1 MVLSMPIL
9 LDTLW
14 HLTCKWTFPLLQS
27 IFVQCSRSPISRV
40 LSPMS
45 VMVGNASQGSVL
57 ASFSV
62 FFARDDGVSDVAA
75 PVNTIPF
82 PLLVTFSQPLSADLS
97 SSHFTL
103 VNCAVSSISML
114 NPTLARVMLVPFL
127 RSDFS
132 VILSTGVLTSS
143 AGASNT
149 AAAAVFPMTS
159 AVLSTHLQSVLYNMI
174 GVRVRYGYEALV
186 FCTRTVEDV
195 PPSSCDALRADPFA
209 RSRNITEGETI
220 VPLMGFEL
228 GTTYFVW
235 CCAEESLGV
244 QPTNSLCDT
253 RLEVASGWLD

>member
-149 AAAAVFPMTS
+149 AAAASSHTAVPAADTAACRQSRRSVVPRIVF
-159 AVLSTHLQSVLYNMI
+159 LSPLNLPDPLDQGDDHTDHHCRRDGHKERQHRQGRRTGRIHLES
-174 GVRVRYGYEALV
+174 
-186 FCTRTVEDV
+186 
-195 PPSSCDALRADPFA
+195 P
-209 RSRNITEGETI
+209 
-220 VPLMGFEL
+220 
-228 GTTYFVW
+228 
-235 CCAEESLGV
+235 EEEPD
-244 QPTNSLCDT
+244 QPRHQD
-253 RLEVASGWLD
+253 